1 MSDWKKR
8 AREARK
14 RLGQAKHGEREV
26 VLKSVAGD
34 NDPNTVRRAIF
45 ALGYLDDLK
54 RSNPSVWQSLQS
66 ASLSQVELLARWH
79 SFDETGATKAAHE
92 VGHGHYT
99 VAELRK
105 AMNAARVEVTE
116 KSESLP
122 YSERVKGEARA
133 AIQEMLGG
141 SISGPEVAFRE
152 SADDPP
158 LDFRYTR
165 MYGSKPTKFETVVAI
180 IVGPYQDRKL
190 YRKRRHDWLYHA
202 LGLAWFYDH
211 VVVILPEANEL
222 ESYRSWIDEAK
233 RRAERIPTSSAERT
247 RLPRVHVIHPKL
259 RERQLTDEEAELL
272 APLAKP

>member
-8 AREARK
+8 AREARRK
-14 RLGQAKHGEREV
+14 LGQAKHGEREV
-26 VLKSVAGD
+26 VLKGVAGD

-54 RSNPSVWQSLQS
+54 RSNSSAWQGLQS

-79 SFDETGATKAAHE
+79 AFDETGATKAARE
-92 VGHGHYT
+92 VGQGHYT
-99 VAELRK
+99 VAQLRK
-105 AMNAARVEVTE
+105 AMNAARVEVAA
-116 KSESLP
+116 KSETLP
-122 YSERVKGEARA
+122 YSERVKGEARV

-141 SISGPEVAFRE
+141 SISAPEVNFRE

-165 MYGSKPTKFETVVAI
+165 MYGKPPSFETVVAI

-211 VVVILPEANEL
+211 VVVILPEAEAL
-222 ESYRSWIDEAK
+222 GSYRSWIEDAK
-233 RRAERIPTSSAERT
+233 KRAERIPSSSAERT
-247 RLPRVHVIHPKL
+247 RQPRVHIIHPKL
-259 RERQLTDEEAELL
+259 RERQLTDEEAELI
-272 APLAKP
+272 ARLAKP

>member
-14 RLGQAKHGEREV
+14 RLGQAKHGDREV

-54 RSNPSVWQSLQS
+54 GSDPSVWQSLQS

-79 SFDETGATKAAHE
+79 AFDEPGSTKAARK
-92 VGHGHYT
+92 VAQGHYT

-105 AMNAARVEVTE
+105 AMNAARVEVAA

-122 YSERVKGEARA
+122 YAERVKGEARE

-141 SISGPEVAFRE
+141 NICTPDVNFRE

-165 MYGSKPTKFETVVAI
+165 MYGKPPSFERVVAI
-180 IVGPYQDRKL
+180 IVGPYHDRKL
-190 YRKRRHDWLYHA
+190 YRKRRHDWLYRA
-202 LGLAWFYDH
+202 FGLAWFYDH
-211 VVVILPEANEL
+211 VVVILPEADAL
-222 ESYRSWIDEAK
+222 ESYRSWIEEAK
-233 RRAERIPTSSAERT
+233 RRAERIPSSSAERA
-247 RLPRVHVIHPKL
+247 RQPRVHVIHPKL
-259 RERQLTDEEAELL
+259 KERQLTDEEAELL
-272 APLAKP
+272 AGLAKP